1 MKETD
6 SEKKVLVIGMG
17 RSGLAAADALIKCG
31 AKVSIQDS
39 KKDCL
44 TNEWKKKFEV
54 AGVKFFLGGVPAD
67 MSAFDVLVVSPGVP
81 TKLDFIQD
89 GIKGGAKLIGELEL
103 AYEIGKGNY
112 IAITGTNGKTTTTT
126 LVGEIFKAS
135 GRKTDVVGNI
145 GLAVATKALDAT
157 DDEWLVTETSS
168 FQLDTIDEFRP
179 KVAAILNL
187 APDHLDRH
195 GSYENYI
202 AAKARVF
209 ENQTEED
216 YVVLN
221 GDDEEV
227 MKLAETAASKVVLFS
242 RKEEPDLGAFVKDG
256 VITIKEEGKET
267 GLCKA
272 DELLIPGSHNLE
284 NALAAAAI
292 SYFSG
297 IEPEVITKVL
307 KEFKGVEHRIED
319 CGEVKG
325 VKFVNDSKGTNPDA
339 AIKAI
344 QAIDTDI
351 ILIAGGY
358 DKGSDFG
365 EFVGEFGDKVKQVVL
380 LGKTAVKIKEAA
392 EKAGYKNTTILGDME
407 SCVSEAARLAHSGD
421 TVLLSPACASWDM
434 YDNFE
439 QRGEHFKECV
449 EKLRK
454 LG

>member
-1 MKETD
+1 MSMKETY

-242 RKEEPDLGAFVKDG
+242 RKEEPDLGA
-256 VITIKEEGKET
+256 
-267 GLCKA
+267 
-272 DELLIPGSHNLE
+272 
-284 NALAAAAI
+284 
-292 SYFSG
+292 
-297 IEPEVITKVL
+297 
-307 KEFKGVEHRIED
+307 
-319 CGEVKG
+319 
-325 VKFVNDSKGTNPDA
+325 
-339 AIKAI
+339 
-344 QAIDTDI
+344 
-351 ILIAGGY
+351 
-358 DKGSDFG
+358 
-365 EFVGEFGDKVKQVVL
+365 
-380 LGKTAVKIKEAA
+380 
-392 EKAGYKNTTILGDME
+392 
-407 SCVSEAARLAHSGD
+407 
-421 TVLLSPACASWDM
+421 
-434 YDNFE
+434 
-439 QRGEHFKECV
+439 
-449 EKLRK
+449 
-454 LG
+454 